1 MIVTNARPRTADKL
15 KKQLCDIFRKNGL
28 VIEANANIKV
38 INFLDVTF
46 DLSRGSFSPYKKP
59 NNVINYVHKKSN
71 HPPTILK
78 NIPANINR
86 RLSSISSSKEIFD
99 AAVPPYQEALDKA
112 GYDYKLEFNEVE
124 PNQQRNSRRK
134 RKRDIIFFNPPFD
147 LNVKTKLGK
156 EFLKI
161 LDSSF
166 PVGNPL
172 HGQLNRHNVK
182 ISYRT
187 MPNTGCSKKKDQKY
201 WAITNGV
208 T

>member
-1 MIVTNARPRTADKL
+1 MHFGLDPWEISLGRWWKGNLVLGNFPYGGYLSDKSWHL
-15 KKQLCDIFRKNGL
+15 N
-28 VIEANANIKV
+28 EA
-38 INFLDVTF
+38 
-46 DLSRGSFSPYKKP
+46 SPYKKP

-134 RKRDIIFFNPPFD
+134 RKRDIIFF
-147 LNVKTKLGK
+147 
-156 EFLKI
+156 
-161 LDSSF
+161 
-166 PVGNPL
+166 
-172 HGQLNRHNVK
+172 
-182 ISYRT
+182 
-187 MPNTGCSKKKDQKY
+187 
-201 WAITNGV
+201 
-208 T
+208 